1 MKGRCMLREQREET
15 TFSFF
20 ARFQLQREK
29 RDNSVVCTDLAIQ
42 QLTGRLRQLKVELG
56 FIIGLVIS

>member
-1 MKGRCMLREQREET
+1 MKGRCMLREQREDK

-20 ARFQLQREK
+20 AGFQLQREK
-29 RDNSVVCTDLAIQ
+29 RDNSVLCTDLAIQ